1 MLDRK
6 RKYIIAIICCIIGAI
21 VVLLSVA
28 SIATLFTHNF
38 FVSMTN
44 KFVYI
49 VWALL
54 IAVIVSAVIIDLRIR
69 GAKRVLKV
77 NVDLENS
84 HFMTNAE
91 MRKNDGFV
99 FTKLSEL
106 GNANDG
112 VPIYAEKRKDDIEI
126 VLKEPIHTLL
136 VGSTGTGKT
145 TAYVS
150 PTIEILFI
158 I

>member
-84 HFMTNAE
+84 HFMTDAQ
-91 MRKNDGFV
+91 
-99 FTKLSEL
+99 
-106 GNANDG
+106 
-112 VPIYAEKRKDDIEI
+112 KRWICF
-126 VLKEPIHTLL
+126 
-136 VGSTGTGKT
+136 
-145 TAYVS
+145 Y
-150 PTIEILFI
+150 
-158 I
+158 